1 MPEGLR
7 AILLPGLDG
16 TGRLFD
22 PLLKELPADLR
33 AEVISY
39 PTDAILDYAALEQF
53 VEAALPRRDPFII
66 VAESF
71 SGPLAIRLASRRV
84 TGLIGL
90 VLAGSFV
97 RRPIPLPR
105 AAITQYLL
113 PLALSPL
120 FLRLFLVGTD
130 ASDALIRET
139 LAAIRLVSPSVLVER
154 ARQALTVDVTAEFVQ
169 CAVPTLYL
177 QGTRDRLVGPRIVR
191 QLQRLRTDL
200 RYIPLDAPHFVL
212 QLRPAESKRC
222 YAALWV

>member
-71 SGPLAIRLASRRV
+71 SGPLAIRLHR
-84 TGLIGL
+84 GG
-90 VLAGSFV
+90 
-97 RRPIPLPR
+97 
-105 AAITQYLL
+105 
-113 PLALSPL
+113 
-120 FLRLFLVGTD
+120 
-130 ASDALIRET
+130 
-139 LAAIRLVSPSVLVER
+139 
-154 ARQALTVDVTAEFVQ
+154 
-169 CAVPTLYL
+169 
-177 QGTRDRLVGPRIVR
+177 
-191 QLQRLRTDL
+191 
-200 RYIPLDAPHFVL
+200 
-212 QLRPAESKRC
+212 
-222 YAALWV
+222 